1 MQKKEWYDEWFN
13 TIYYHILYQNRDSTE
28 ATFFIDNLVNHFH
41 IRSSDKILD
50 LACGKGRHS
59 TYLNKK
65 GFYVEGIDLSE
76 QNITHA
82 KQFENNNL
90 KFSTHD
96 MRDVY
101 KPDSFN
107 YIFNLFTS
115 FGYFDSKE
123 ANLNVIQTAMISLK
137 KKGRLLID
145 FLNPYVVINNLVKT
159 EIKTID
165 NIEFNINRT
174 YTNDEYILK
183 KIEINDH
190 GQHFEFYEKV
200 KAIRRQDFLDYFK
213 QNNLK
218 ILDIFGDYNLNVY
231 DMKKSKR
238 LIFVVKK

>member
-123 ANLNVIQTAMISLK
+123 SNLNVIQTAMISLK

>member
-13 TIYYHILYQNRDSTE
+13 TIYYHILYKNRDYTE
-28 ATFFIDNLVNHFH
+28 AALFIDNLVDYFD
-41 IRSSDKILD
+41 IKEDDKILD

-59 TYLNKK
+59 VYLNKK
-65 GFYVEGIDLSE
+65 ELYVEGIDLSE
-76 QNITHA
+76 QNIGHA
-82 KQFENNNL
+82 KQFENKNL
-90 KFSTHD
+90 KFSVHD

-123 ANLNVIQTAMISLK
+123 DNLDVIKTAMVSLK
-137 KKGRLLID
+137 KGGNLLID

-159 EIKTID
+159 ETKTID
-165 NIEFNINRT
+165 NIEFNIDRT
-174 YTNDEYILK
+174 YTDDEYILK
-183 KIEINDH
+183 KIAVKDH

-200 KAIRRQDFLDYFK
+200 KAIRRQDFLDYFERA
-213 QNNLK
+213 NLK
-218 ILDIFGDYNLNVY
+218 VLDIFGDYELNTY
-231 DMKKSKR
+231 DMEKSNR